1 MCGALIASLDG
12 ALAHMKGWLTCGS
25 YEGMWLWLKRGK
37 ATCERERGLYG
48 RARLAAR
55 RRRARVAVT
64 KARKVTDKAPNVTS
78 RPATLLVSCA
88 WRDEPVRLGRRRT
101 ENRRDRCG
109 LCMIAVQ

>member
-1 MCGALIASLDG
+1 MGKAGVSR
-12 ALAHMKGWLTCGS
+12 GS

-55 RRRARVAVT
+55 RRRARARVAVT

-109 LCMIAVQ
+109 LWLCMIAVQ